1 MTKYTVASQRRA
13 GRRENTTP
21 AIWRGIGCLL
31 ILTVPFVSFVLAA
44 ATVQLGIDK
53 QWPLPYQ
60 LMGYPA
66 MPNLL
71 WKVPGF
77 VPVLAFIQ
85 SQRDLYAVLTVTVVY
100 VVALGALISL
110 MYSIIYR
117 LVGPSRYGPLDVP
130 PPSIKV
136 KRYKR

>member
-13 GRRENTTP
+13 VRQQNTTP

-31 ILTVPFVSFVLAA
+31 ILVVPFISFVLAA
-44 ATVQLGIDK
+44 ATVQLGVDK
-53 QWPLPYQ
+53 QWPMPYQ
-60 LMGYPA
+60 LMGYPI
-66 MPNLL
+66 MPDLL

-85 SQRDLYAVLTVTVVY
+85 DQRNLYAVLTVTIVY
-100 VVALGALISL
+100 IVALGTLISL
-110 MYSIIYR
+110 VYSIIYR

>member
-13 GRRENTTP
+13 GRQQQATP

-31 ILTVPFVSFVLAA
+31 ILVVPFISYVLAA
-44 ATVQLGIDK
+44 ATVQLAVDK
-53 QWPLPYQ
+53 QWPMPYQ
-60 LMGYPA
+60 LMGYPV

-85 SQRDLYAVLTVTVVY
+85 AQRNLYAVLTVTVVY
-100 VVALGALISL
+100 VVALGTLISL
-110 MYSIIYR
+110 VYSIIYR

>member
-13 GRRENTTP
+13 VRQQQATP
-21 AIWRGIGCLL
+21 AIWRGIGCIL
-31 ILTVPFVSFVLAA
+31 ILAVPFISFVLAA
-44 ATVQLGIDK
+44 ATVQFAVDK
-53 QWPLPYQ
+53 QFPMPYQ
-60 LMGYPA
+60 LMGYPI
-66 MPNLL
+66 MPDLL

-77 VPVLAFIQ
+77 VPVLAFLQ
-85 SQRDLYAVLTVTVVY
+85 GQKDLYAVMMVTLVY
-100 VVALGALISL
+100 VIALGAFISL
-110 MYSIIYR
+110 VYSIIYR

>member
-13 GRRENTTP
+13 VRQQQATP

-31 ILTVPFVSFVLAA
+31 ILAVPLISFILAA
-44 ATVQLGIDK
+44 ATVQFGMDH

-60 LMGYPA
+60 LIGYPV

-77 VPVLAFIQ
+77 VPVLTFIQ
-85 SQRDLYAVLTVTVVY
+85 AQNNLYAVLTLTVVY
-100 VVALGALISL
+100 VVALGTLISL
-110 MYSIIYR
+110 IYAIIYR

>member
-13 GRRENTTP
+13 VRQQNTTP
-21 AIWRGIGCLL
+21 AVWRGIGCIL
-31 ILTVPFVSFVLAA
+31 ILFVPFISFILAA
-44 ATVQLGIDK
+44 ATVQLGVDQ

-60 LMGYPA
+60 LMGYPV
-66 MPNLL
+66 MPALL

-85 SQRDLYAVLTVTVVY
+85 AQRNLYAVLTVTIVY
-100 VVALGALISL
+100 IVALGALISL
-110 MYSIIYR
+110 MYSLVYR

-130 PPSIKV
+130 PPNIKV